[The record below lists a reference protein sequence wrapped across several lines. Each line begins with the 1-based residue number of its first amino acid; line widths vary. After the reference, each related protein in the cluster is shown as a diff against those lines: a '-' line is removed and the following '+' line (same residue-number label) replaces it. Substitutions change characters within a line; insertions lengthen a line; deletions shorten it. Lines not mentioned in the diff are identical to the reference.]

1 MITIKCINEA
11 FGKRNYNQ
19 EAKDL
24 SSCGFL
30 DSQGLESLK
39 ILPEKKCVCIS
50 SIPCEMSW

>member
-30 DSQGLESLK
+30 DSLGLESLK